1 MIALLLDI
9 FERLPSQSP
18 TAYLCKVLTGLLFPI
33 ALVGA
38 VFFGIIVGLELT
50 GRNPQRLGLGI
61 TLTVILGFAAA
72 ACFTVYS
79 RLSRRI

>member
-50 GRNPQRLGLGI
+50 GRDPQRLGLGI
-61 TLTVILGFAAA
+61 TLTVILGLAAA